1 MSDLNMADGL
11 ARLLRLV
18 PGITLDNRA
27 IKMLSEGKINE
38 VMTEFNEKKEGKVV
52 EKVEEKPKKSK
63 KKRSVSSYIIGKND
77 KGIKDNKD

>member
-1 MSDLNMADGL
+1 
-11 ARLLRLV
+11 
-18 PGITLDNRA
+18 
-27 IKMLSEGKINE
+27 
-38 VMTEFNEKKEGKVV
+38 MTEFNEKKEGKVV

>member
-18 PGITLDNRA
+18 PGITLDNRS

-63 KKRSVSSYIIGKND
+63 KKRSVSSYIIGNND